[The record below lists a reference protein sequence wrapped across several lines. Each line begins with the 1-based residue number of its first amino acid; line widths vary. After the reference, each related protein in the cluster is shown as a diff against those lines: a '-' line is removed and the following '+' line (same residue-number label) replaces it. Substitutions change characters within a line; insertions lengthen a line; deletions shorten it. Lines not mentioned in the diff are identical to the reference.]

1 MKKILVFGVAL
12 MSLMGIQTT
21 TSAQG
26 IKKKDVHSLQVRKVE
41 TAKDF
46 KTSKQVNQEENS
58 LLWRISG
65 NGLVYPSYLFGTIH
79 IICKEDFI
87 WTAAM
92 ERSLKDCKR
101 VCYEMNITDP
111 ALQMKVGM
119 GMLNTG
125 GTPLKEL
132 LGDDYYKKLEAYAA
146 KHISNIPFSSL
157 AMLKPM
163 AISTILSTSTLD
175 CKEQTGYELEIK
187 SKVSEEVGKNILG
200 LETAEDQIAIFNSVP
215 EDQMAKQ
222 IKDFLDNGGD
232 EKAKQQFELMLKY
245 YQQQDLNNIS
255 QMMNAEENSYIDQSV
270 FLNNRNKNWVE
281 KMGSMMHENPTF
293 FAVGAAHLPGEN
305 GVINLLR
312 QLGYTVV
319 PILE

>member
-1 MKKILVFGVAL
+1 MKKILVLGIVFI
-12 MSLMGIQTT
+12 SLMGIQNS

-26 IKKKDVHSLQVRKVE
+26 IKRKDVRSLQVKKVE
-41 TAKDF
+41 SAKDF
-46 KTSKQVNQEENS
+46 KTTRQVNLEENS

-101 VCYEMNITDP
+101 VCYEMNILDP
-111 ALQMKVGM
+111 TLQMKVGM

-125 GTPLKEL
+125 GTPLKDL
-132 LGDDYYKKLEAYAA
+132 LGDEYYKKLEAYAA
-146 KHISNIPFSSL
+146 EHIKNIPFNSL
-157 AMLKPM
+157 SMLKPM

-175 CKEQTGYELEIK
+175 CKEQIGYELEIK
-187 SKVSEEVGKNILG
+187 NKVSEEVGKNILG
-200 LETAEDQIAIFNSVP
+200 LETAEDQIAIFNAVP
-215 EDQMAKQ
+215 EDLMAKQ
-222 IKDFLDNGGD
+222 IRDFLDNGGD
-232 EKAKQQFELMLKY
+232 KKAKQQFDLMLKY
-245 YQQQDLNNIS
+245 YQQQDLYNIS
-255 QMMNAEENSYIDQSV
+255 QMMNAEENNYIDQGV
-270 FLNNRNKNWVE
+270 FLNDRNKKWVE
-281 KMGSMMHENPTF
+281 KMAGMMQENPTF

-312 QLGYTVV
+312 KMGYTVV